1 MRRICIQK
9 RGVSRVVT
17 RRISM
22 TYPETIIYT
31 EKERIACNGDFG
43 DDHPK
48 VWLPVPR
55 KGFVACG
62 YCDTKYTRDDNFK
75 DYTHTYDSE

>member
-1 MRRICIQK
+1 
-9 RGVSRVVT
+9 
-17 RRISM
+17 M

-31 EKERIACNGDFG
+31 EKERIACTGATN
-43 DDHPK
+43 DHPK
-48 VWLPVPR
+48 VWLPVPL

-75 DYTHTYDSE
+75 DYTHTYDSK